1 MSINQIENLIGSKCG
16 GKRFL
21 VENELEYSVDD
32 MLVINEGDE
41 DVVDWLN
48 RANVGDVWPGIV
60 TVTRIQ

>member
-21 VENELEYSVDD
+21 VENELEYSVED
-32 MLVINEGDE
+32 MLIVNEGDE
-41 DVVDWLN
+41 EVIDWLN
-48 RANVGDVWPGIV
+48 SANVGDVWPGIV